1 MSTVRATPRP
11 TVAVRELPSRRGD
24 GRRWRVPLA
33 VVLVLLGVF
42 VTGVGLGRSAGRPWS
57 VLAADA
63 GPGRAATDPLP
74 ASRPVS
80 LSVPA
85 IRVTAPVAPVG
96 LAPDGTIAVPPL
108 ERHQETG
115 WYDGGPTPGESGP
128 AIIVGHADTT
138 SGPSVFHELRR
149 LRPGDRIE
157 VTRDDRSVAVFE
169 VTSVERFDK
178 NALPG
183 DRVYGDHRSPVL
195 RLITCGGR
203 FVGGSVGYAD
213 NVIAFAT
220 LVGFRDS

>member
-1 MSTVRATPRP
+1 MSRLRATPRP
-11 TVAVRELPSRRGD
+11 AVDIRRLPSRQRD
-24 GRRWRVPLA
+24 GRRWRMPLA

-42 VTGVGLGRSAGRPWS
+42 VTGVGLGRSAGRPFT
-57 VLAADA
+57 VLAAGA
-63 GPGRAATDPLP
+63 GAGRAIDPLP

-108 ERHQETG
+108 ERHLETG
-115 WYDGGPTPGESGP
+115 WYDGGPTPGENGP
-128 AIIVGHADTT
+128 AVIVGHADTT
-138 SGPSVFHELRR
+138 EGPSVFHELRR

-157 VTRDDRSVAVFE
+157 VTRHDRSVAVFE

-183 DRVYGDHRSPVL
+183 DRVYGDHRGSGL

-203 FVGGSVGYAD
+203 FVGGSIGYAD

-220 LVGFRDS
+220 LVGSRDP

>member
-1 MSTVRATPRP
+1 MSRRRAPRRP
-11 TVAVRELPSRRGD
+11 AVDIRRLPSRQGD
-24 GRRWRVPLA
+24 SRRWRMPLA

-42 VTGVGLGRSAGRPWS
+42 VTGVGFGRSAGGPFT
-57 VLAADA
+57 VLAAGA
-63 GPGRAATDPLP
+63 GAGRAATDPLP

-80 LSVPA
+80 LRVPA

-108 ERHQETG
+108 ERHRETG
-115 WYDGGPTPGESGP
+115 WFDGGPTPGENGP
-128 AIIVGHADTT
+128 AVIVGHADTT
-138 SGPSVFHELRR
+138 AGPSVFYDLRR

-157 VTRDDRSVAVFE
+157 VTRQDRSVAVFE

-183 DRVYGDHRSPVL
+183 ERVYGDHRGSGL

-203 FVGGSVGYAD
+203 FVGGSIGYAD

-220 LVGFRDS
+220 LVGSRDS

>member
-1 MSTVRATPRP
+1 MPRP
-11 TVAVRELPSRRGD
+11 TVDVRRLPSRQRA

-42 VTGVGLGRSAGRPWS
+42 VTGVGLGRSAGRPWTA
-57 VLAADA
+57 LAAGA
-63 GPGRAATDPLP
+63 GSERGAPDPLP
-74 ASRPVS
+74 ASRPVG
-80 LSVPA
+80 LTVPA

-96 LAPDGTIAVPPL
+96 LAADGTIAVPPL
-108 ERHQETG
+108 DRHQETG
-115 WYDGGPTPGESGP
+115 WYDGGPTPGETGP
-128 AIIVGHADTT
+128 AVIVGHADTT
-138 SGPSVFHELRR
+138 SGPSVFHDLRR

-157 VTRDDRSVAVFE
+157 VTRQDRSVVVFE

-178 NALPG
+178 DALPG
-183 DRVYGDHRSPVL
+183 DRVYDDYRGSGL

-220 LVGFRDS
+220 LVGSRDS